1 MTSDLLDRL
10 IARRDLSDPDV
21 RSLVEVLVAPD
32 TPDALR
38 AALLV
43 ALRAKGETVGEI
55 AAFAREL
62 RARATAVPWFS
73 DGPAVDLCG
82 SGGAPKPSFN
92 VSTASAFVVASAG
105 LPVVKHGNRSARNVT
120 GSSDLLEALG
130 LGVILRSREFAAK
143 SFRLTGLAFL
153 HAPLYHTA
161 TRAVAGVRR
170 ALGIPTVFNL
180 LGPLTNPARVPYQLV
195 GASDAASA
203 RVFVRALSRLG
214 VRSCLAVTSEEG
226 CDEFSPKRPSAYWRP
241 GANGALRPGR
251 ADPSRLLRAPER
263 SGGWGMLAPPD
274 AARATEELLRG
285 ETNARRGA
293 VLMTSGAALW
303 VAGRARDFDDGVGRA
318 RSVLDGGRPA
328 ELLERFRDLAASR
341 EWPEPGG

>member
-1 MTSDLLDRL
+1 LTPTLLDRL
-10 IARRDLSDPDV
+10 IARRDLSDSDV
-21 RSLVEVLVAPD
+21 RSLVETLIAPE

-43 ALRAKGETVGEI
+43 ALRAKGETVSEI

-62 RARATAVPWFS
+62 RARAEAVPWFS

-92 VSTASAFVVASAG
+92 VSTASAFVVAAAG
-105 LPVVKHGNRSARNVT
+105 LPVVKHGNRSARNAT

-130 LGVILRSREFAAK
+130 LGVVLRSREFAAET
-143 SFRLTGLAFL
+143 FRRTRLAFL

-161 TRAVAGVRR
+161 TRAVAPVRR

-180 LGPLTNPARVPYQLV
+180 LGPLTNPARVPYRLV
-195 GASDAASA
+195 GAPDAASA
-203 RVFVRALSRLG
+203 RIFVRALSRLG
-214 VRSCLAVTSEEG
+214 VRSCLAVTSEDG
-226 CDEFSPKRPSAYWRP
+226 CDEFSPKRPSAYWKP
-241 GANGALRPGR
+241 GANGGLRAGR
-251 ADPSRLLRAPER
+251 ADPSRLLRARER
-263 SGGWGMLAPPD
+263 SGDWAMLAPAD
-274 AARATEELLRG
+274 AARATERLLAG

-303 VAGRARDFDDGVGRA
+303 LAGRATDFEDGVGRA
-318 RSVLDGGRPA
+318 RAVLDEGGPS

-341 EWPEPGG
+341 EWPASGG